1 MITDLLYLALTAG
14 LATVLWIPNV
24 VGIVAQHGVI
34 TAEDFRSGEEKSLT
48 GWRQRAKRVHLNMT
62 ENLAHFAVLIVVAHL
77 ATKGNDVT
85 AVCAQVFFWA
95 RLAHALVFYAG
106 IPFVRTLAFTAGFI
120 AEIVIFIQIVG

>member
-1 MITDLLYLALTAG
+1 
-14 LATVLWIPNV
+14 
-24 VGIVAQHGVI
+24 
-34 TAEDFRSGEEKSLT
+34 
-48 GWRQRAKRVHLNMT
+48 MT
-62 ENLAHFAVLIVVAHL
+62 ENLAHFAVLIIVAHL

-106 IPFVRTLAFTAGFI
+106 IPFGRTLAFTAGFI

>member
-1 MITDLLYLALTAG
+1 
-14 LATVLWIPNV
+14 
-24 VGIVAQHGVI
+24 
-34 TAEDFRSGEEKSLT
+34 
-48 GWRQRAKRVHLNMT
+48 MT
-62 ENLAHFAVLIVVAHL
+62 ENLAHFAVLIIVAHL

>member
-1 MITDLLYLALTAG
+1 
-14 LATVLWIPNV
+14 
-24 VGIVAQHGVI
+24 
-34 TAEDFRSGEEKSLT
+34 
-48 GWRQRAKRVHLNMT
+48 
-62 ENLAHFAVLIVVAHL
+62 
-77 ATKGNDVT
+77 VT